1 LKLLIL
7 KRLTETLPK
16 IPFSETGQSSLV
28 PTSHWLHGKMRKNK
42 HVTGGFP
49 YAFKELQVA
58 SCMHFQ
64 CQDRYYR
71 AFEAGY
77 RKDFQH

>member
-1 LKLLIL
+1 
-7 KRLTETLPK
+7 
-16 IPFSETGQSSLV
+16 
-28 PTSHWLHGKMRKNK
+28 MRKNK